1 MAYISFSFRK
11 FVHRR
16 FHMQWVKSDRIH
28 SNLQDVLSGMSVVKS
43 YGKEEEEAEHFNRTA
58 DEFAV
63 VQFQNEKFWAVFF
76 PSLQFIVS
84 VGVYL
89 VTYFGGVRVLS
100 GEKTVGELMQ
110 FIAYVSMLY
119 QYVGWITNLPRQL
132 MNVVTS
138 LERISDVMSQEPEI
152 FDTEKSK
159 ELKIKGRVQLK
170 DASFGYKSYTYIH
183 MGGKIAV
190 VVVLD
195 KEDAELGKGLAMHIA
210 ANNPS
215 YLNTD
220 AIGADAIEHETKIQL
235 EAAKQDP
242 KLAGKPEEML
252 KKIIGGK
259 VNKYFAEMVLV
270 EQPYLLD
277 TESGK
282 KVGQV
287 LQEKKANVLKYVRYQ
302 VGEGIEKRK
311 DDFASEVMS
320 QMK

>member
-1 MAYISFSFRK
+1 MALIDLIKQLRDRTGAGLMDCKAALLNNDEDLDKATDWLREKGLAKAAKKADRIAAEGLALTKTCEKCGTTVILEVNCETDFVAKGDAFRALVENVADKILENEPKNVEEAKALTTDLFTDATVKMGEK
-11 FVHRR
+11 FDLRR
-16 FHMQWVKSDRIH
+16 FDIVEKGE
-28 SNLQDVLSGMSVVKS
+28 N
-43 YGKEEEEAEHFNRTA
+43 
-58 DEFAV
+58 
-63 VQFQNEKFWAVFF
+63 QFV
-76 PSLQFIVS
+76 
-84 VGVYL
+84 
-89 VTYFGGVRVLS
+89 
-100 GEKTVGELMQ
+100 
-110 FIAYVSMLY
+110 
-119 QYVGWITNLPRQL
+119 
-132 MNVVTS
+132 
-138 LERISDVMSQEPEI
+138 
-152 FDTEKSK
+152 
-159 ELKIKGRVQLK
+159 
-170 DASFGYKSYTYIH
+170 YTYIH

-195 KEDAELGKGLAMHIA
+195 KEDPELGKGLAMHIA

-215 YLNTD
+215 YLNTE
-220 AIGADAIEHETKIQL
+220 AIGSDAIEHETKIQL

-287 LQEKKANVLKYVRYQ
+287 LQEKKTNVLKYVRYQ

>member
-1 MAYISFSFRK
+1 MAESLIDLIKVLRDRTGAGLMDCKAALLNNDEDLDKATDWLREKGLAKAAKKADRIAAEGLALTKTCEKCGKTVILEVNCETDFVAKGDAFKELVENVAGEILKNEPKDVEAAKELTTSLFTDATVKMGEK
-11 FVHRR
+11 FDLRR
-16 FHMQWVKSDRIH
+16 FEVI
-28 SNLQDVLSGMSVVKS
+28 
-43 YGKEEEEAEHFNRTA
+43 
-58 DEFAV
+58 
-63 VQFQNEKFWAVFF
+63 EKGNNF
-76 PSLQFIVS
+76 
-84 VGVYL
+84 VY
-89 VTYFGGVRVLS
+89 S
-100 GEKTVGELMQ
+100 
-110 FIAYVSMLY
+110 
-119 QYVGWITNLPRQL
+119 
-132 MNVVTS
+132 
-138 LERISDVMSQEPEI
+138 
-152 FDTEKSK
+152 
-159 ELKIKGRVQLK
+159 
-170 DASFGYKSYTYIH
+170 YIH

-215 YLNTD
+215 YLNTQ

-287 LQEKKANVLKYVRYQ
+287 LEEKKTNVLKYVRYQ

>member
-1 MAYISFSFRK
+1 MALIDLIKQLRDRTGAGLMDCKAALLNNDEDLDKATDWLREKGLAKAAKKADRIAAEGLALTKTCEKCGKTVILEVNCETDFVAKGDAFKELVENVAGEILKNEPKDVETAKELTTGLFTDATVKMGEK
-11 FVHRR
+11 FDLRR
-16 FHMQWVKSDRIH
+16 FEVI
-28 SNLQDVLSGMSVVKS
+28 
-43 YGKEEEEAEHFNRTA
+43 
-58 DEFAV
+58 
-63 VQFQNEKFWAVFF
+63 EKGNNFV
-76 PSLQFIVS
+76 
-84 VGVYL
+84 
-89 VTYFGGVRVLS
+89 
-100 GEKTVGELMQ
+100 
-110 FIAYVSMLY
+110 
-119 QYVGWITNLPRQL
+119 
-132 MNVVTS
+132 
-138 LERISDVMSQEPEI
+138 
-152 FDTEKSK
+152 
-159 ELKIKGRVQLK
+159 
-170 DASFGYKSYTYIH
+170 YTYIH

-190 VVVLD
+190 AVVLD

-215 YLNTD
+215 YLDTN

-270 EQPYLLD
+270 EQAYLMD

-287 LQEKKANVLKYVRYQ
+287 LQEKKTNVLKYVRYQ

>member
-1 MAYISFSFRK
+1 MALIDLIKQLRDRTGAGLMDCKAALLNNDEDLDKATDWLREKGLAKAAKKADRIAAEGLALTKTCEKCGKTVILEVNCETDFVAKGDAFKELVENVAGAILKNEPKDVEAAKELTTGLFTDATVKMGEK
-11 FVHRR
+11 FDLRR
-16 FHMQWVKSDRIH
+16 FEVLEAG
-28 SNLQDVLSGMSVVKS
+28 SNFV
-43 YGKEEEEAEHFNRTA
+43 
-58 DEFAV
+58 
-63 VQFQNEKFWAVFF
+63 
-76 PSLQFIVS
+76 
-84 VGVYL
+84 
-89 VTYFGGVRVLS
+89 
-100 GEKTVGELMQ
+100 
-110 FIAYVSMLY
+110 
-119 QYVGWITNLPRQL
+119 
-132 MNVVTS
+132 
-138 LERISDVMSQEPEI
+138 
-152 FDTEKSK
+152 
-159 ELKIKGRVQLK
+159 
-170 DASFGYKSYTYIH
+170 YTYIH

-190 VVVLD
+190 AVVLD
-195 KEDAELGKGLAMHIA
+195 KEDAELGKGIAMHIA

-215 YLNTD
+215 YLDTN
-220 AIGADAIEHETKIQL
+220 AIGSDAIEHETKIQL

-287 LQEKKANVLKYVRYQ
+287 LEEKKTNVLKYVRYQ